1 MEKLLLSREAWLAV
15 IAHCRQKAPDEACG
29 VLAGR
34 LIADGQ
40 TATMVISVQNVRPSP
55 TYYEMDPR
63 GLLAA
68 IDQAE
73 VAGLEEVAYFHSH
86 PASPPTP
93 SQTDIGKARIGTSRM
108 LIVSLAD
115 PLKPAATF
123 HLLGNGRAVPGELVV
138 GR

>member
-1 MEKLLLSREAWLAV
+1 MEKLSLSREAWLAV
-15 IAHCRQKAPDEACG
+15 VAHCRQKAPDEACG

-34 LIADGQ
+34 LTAGGQ
-40 TATMVISVQNVRPSP
+40 TATMAIPVQNVHPSP

-73 VAGLEEVAYFHSH
+73 AAGLEEVAYFHSH

-93 SQTDIGKARIGTSRM
+93 SRTDIGKARIGTSRM
-108 LIVSLAD
+108 LIVSLAN
-115 PLKPAATF
+115 PLEPVATF